1 MSTPDTAEV
10 VIVGG
15 GVVGCSLAYEL
26 SARGVDT
33 IVLDRGAL
41 GAESTGKNAGGVR
54 QQFSTEINVRI
65 QMLSVRILDEFE
77 ETVGVSPG
85 FRKLGY
91 LFVLR
96 EPEDAARFAELIE
109 LWHGLGLTEARWV
122 TPEEVAELAPAVA
135 VDGVLGGT
143 FCPSDG
149 VASPADV
156 TYGYAT
162 AGRRQGV
169 RFYEGREV
177 TGITISKGVTSGVS
191 TPRGPIAC
199 PVVFICAGAWGAQVA
214 NLAGIELPIAP
225 YRRHVFLTGTVA
237 GIGPET
243 PFTVDAATTFYFHPE
258 ATGALMG
265 MSDPAEPPGFDTR
278 TNWAFLDRISEVA
291 ATRAPAFL
299 EAEIRTGWA
308 GLYEVTPDNQPIV
321 GPIREVDGL
330 WAACGFSGHGFMQA
344 PAIARLLAE
353 RYAEGKS
360 SIDLTPYAF
369 KRFADGALVPEQN
382 VI

>member
-1 MSTPDTAEV
+1 MSKTEVAEV

-33 IVLDRGAL
+33 VVLDRGSL

-77 ETVGVSPG
+77 ETIGVSPG

-96 EPEDAARFAELIE
+96 QPEDAARFAELVE
-109 LWHGLGLTEARWV
+109 MWHGLGLTEARWV
-122 TPEEVAELAPAVA
+122 TPDDIAELAPAVA
-135 VDGVLGGT
+135 LDGVLGGT

-162 AGRRQGV
+162 AARRLGA
-169 RFYEGREV
+169 RFHEGREV
-177 TGITISKGVTSGVS
+177 TAIALAQRRITGVS
-191 TPRGPIAC
+191 TPVGDIGCR
-199 PVVFICAGAWGAQVA
+199 VVFICAGAWAAQIA
-214 NLAGIELPIAP
+214 GLAEVDLPVTP
-225 YRRHVFLTGTVA
+225 YRRHVFVTGEVA
-237 GIGPET
+237 GVTPDS
-243 PFTVDAATTFYFHPE
+243 PFTVDAASTFYFHPE
-258 ATGALMG
+258 AIGALMG
-265 MSDPAEPPGFDTR
+265 MSDPAEPPSFDTR
-278 TNWAFLDRISEVA
+278 TDWEFLHRISEVA

-299 EAEIRTGWA
+299 DAEIRTGWA

-321 GPIREVDGL
+321 GPVSELDGL

-353 RYAEGKS
+353 RYAEGEAS
-360 SIDLTPYAF
+360 VDLTPF
-369 KRFADGALVPEQN
+369 GFDRFATGALVPELN